1 MPTQGK
7 ILLVDDEPL
16 VLEMFED
23 VFVQRGYDVVVASS
37 ASDAVSHLDRGFFDV
52 VVCDVMMEGL
62 DGFDVLSIA
71 RRKNTAIGVILITG
85 APSQADAQ
93 RAERQHAVYLAK
105 PVGLDL
111 MIQTVE
117 SVMEKT
123 RAQRAA
129 KA

>member
-23 VFVQRGYDVVVASS
+23 VFVQRGFDVVVASC
-37 ASDAVSHLDRGFFDV
+37 AKDAISHLDRGFFDV
-52 VVCDVMMEGL
+52 IVCDVMMEGL

-71 RRKNTAIGVILITG
+71 KRKNTAIGVILITG
-85 APSQADAQ
+85 APSQADAK
-93 RAERQHAVYLAK
+93 RAASQNAVYLSK

-117 SVMEKT
+117 KVMSETLDERK
-123 RAQRAA
+123 A
-129 KA
+129 KS